1 MMEAEIAAPRGSGWK
16 QARRNLV
23 LTHDAYGFLRTPF
36 EATGLTA

>member
-23 LTHDAYGFLRTPF
+23 LTHHAYGFR
-36 EATGLTA
+36 